1 MKTQKKLLKMIFLV
15 FLILLGLSICSLSR
29 VCTANENKVTP
40 GEFVV
45 EPPTLISLGF
55 EWYIQGDDNGN
66 AMAEVWYNKKGD
78 GNRKKA
84 LPLLR
89 IKNEVS
95 KCRYGRFNTTVADW
109 YYVAPNM
116 FAGSIFDLEPDTE
129 YECLFVMS
137 DPDGVIG
144 NPSQKVSVRTR
155 AEPKPFAGG
164 NVYHAY
170 PFGYTG
176 PQMQPAFTGLLDAY
190 YTGYSHYDWNKAS
203 PPRVVPGDTILMHAG
218 VYKDDRF
225 RYLSPVGYGTPFDG
239 TYYLTASGTAEKP
252 ITIKA
257 AGDGEVIFDGGG
269 CHNLFNVMGAN
280 YNYFEGLTIRNT
292 DIAFWA
298 GIKNLVGS
306 SGLTVKRCR
315 FEDVGAG
322 VWTEYSGSKNFYIAD
337 NVMIGREAPGYLMG
351 WISPPW
357 EGLPG
362 FPAPLTSYFG
372 VKVYG
377 SGHVVCYNYI
387 TRFHDGI
394 DFDTYGL
401 PDGYPNVPRDRMPV
415 SNDFYNNDL
424 SHFADNCIEAD
435 GSMHNMRV
443 FRNRCMN
450 SSQQATSNQPTF
462 AGPTYHIRNITY
474 NNWNGAVKWSYS
486 QGAIYYHN
494 TFLSGAIVLSTGGS
508 TPGSNFHFRNNL
520 ILGQNP
526 SEKVF
531 EMGTFTN
538 YSTSDYNGFR
548 PNGKVQY
555 SFQWNSPPF
564 NIAADY
570 VNPLV
575 VRQFP
580 TLAAYSRDTGQD
592 AHSILV
598 DWDMFTN
605 VSPIDY
611 TNPRLLYNPSNYDF
625 TLKPNAKA
633 VDAGV
638 ILPNVN
644 DDFTGN
650 APDLGALEVGRP
662 VPHYGP
668 QP

>member
-1 MKTQKKLLKMIFLV
+1 MRRNSFIMIGAFL
-15 FLILLGLSICSLSR
+15 FFLGLSTFSDR
-29 VCTANENKVTP
+29 TFAAENKVTP

-45 EPPTLISLGF
+45 EPSTLISLGF
-55 EWYIQGDDNGN
+55 EWYIQGDDNRN
-66 AMAEVWYNKKGD
+66 ATVEVWYNRKGES
-78 GNRKKA
+78 NRKKA

-95 KCRYGRFNTTVADW
+95 KSRYGRFNTTVGEWD
-109 YYVAPNM
+109 YVAPNM

-129 YECLFVMS
+129 YECFFVMS

-144 NPSQKVSVRTR
+144 NSSQKVSIRTR

-164 NVYHAY
+164 NIYHVYPLEY
-170 PFGYTG
+170 KG
-176 PQMQPAFTGLLDAY
+176 PKMQPAFIGLLDAY

-203 PPRVVPGDTILMHAG
+203 PPRVVPGDTILIHAG
-218 VYKDDRF
+218 VYKDERF
-225 RYLSPVGYGTPFDG
+225 RYLFGYGDVFDG

-257 AGDGEVIFDGGG
+257 AGDGDVIFDGGG

-292 DIAFWA
+292 NVAFWA
-298 GIKNLVGS
+298 GIKNVAGS

-337 NVMIGREAPGYLMG
+337 NVMIGREDPGYLMG
-351 WISPPW
+351 WIGPPW
-357 EGLPG
+357 DKLPG
-362 FPAPLTSYFG
+362 YPAPLTSYFG

-424 SHFADNCIEAD
+424 SHFADNCLEAD

-443 FRNRCMN
+443 LRNRCMN
-450 SSQQATSNQPTF
+450 STQQATSNQPTF

-474 NNWNGAVKWSYS
+474 NNWNGSVKWHYS
-486 QGAIYYHN
+486 QGGIYYHN
-494 TFLSGAIVLSTGGS
+494 TFCSGATVLSTGGS
-508 TPGSNFHFRNNL
+508 TPGANFHFRNNL

-526 SEKVF
+526 SGIVF

-548 PNGKVQY
+548 PDDKAQY
-555 SFQWNSPPF
+555 SFQWNSPPP
-564 NIAADY
+564 NISADY
-570 VNPLV
+570 VNPLA

-580 TLAAYSRDTGQD
+580 TLAAYSQGTGQD

-598 DWDMFTN
+598 DWDIFIK
-605 VSPIDY
+605 VSPIDS
-611 TNPRLLYNPSNYDF
+611 TNPRLLYNPASYDF

-638 ILPNVN
+638 ILSNVN
-644 DDFTGN
+644 DNFTGK
-650 APDLGALEVGRP
+650 APDLGALEVGLP

-668 QP
+668 RP